1 MTSTAAMATT
11 APVHSRRKVV
21 VVGLGKTGLS
31 CARWLHAR
39 GDEVAVMDSR
49 TTPPALAQL
58 QSELPDVALLLG
70 SFDPIPLA
78 AADEIV
84 VSPGVPL
91 STPALQAAAAS
102 SVPLIGDVELFAR
115 NTTRP
120 TIAIT
125 GSNGKSTVTTLV
137 GQMLREAGIGAAVGG
152 NLGIPV
158 LDLLRKDADW
168 YVLELSSFQLETTH
182 SLQLHAATVLNLSPD
197 HLDRYPSLEAYG
209 AAKARIFNHAA
220 RAIIN
225 RDDPVAAE
233 LASGTAEQVGF
244 SLSAPLKATDF
255 GLVPGADN
263 ELWIARGEQPLM
275 RASEVRAPGRH
286 NLANALAALA
296 LAEAAGVDPALACA
310 SLRAFPGLPH
320 RSEWVTERHG
330 VRWINDS
337 KGTNPGATAAALAG
351 IVGDGQAGHANGR
364 AVLIAGGD
372 AKGAQF
378 GPLAPI
384 VRECARAVV
393 LIGRDAPL
401 LEAALSG
408 TVPLVQAATMQQAVE
423 LAAELAEPGDT
434 VLLSPACASFDMF
447 DDYQHRG
454 RAFAEAALGL
464 AP

>member
-1 MTSTAAMATT
+1 MITTAAMATDPK
-11 APVHSRRKVV
+11 AARRKVV

-49 TTPPALAQL
+49 TAPPALAQL

-70 SFDPIPLA
+70 GFDPAPLA

-91 STPALQAAAAS
+91 STAALQAAAAR

-115 NTTRP
+115 NTTQP

-137 GQMLREAGIGAAVGG
+137 GQMLRAAGINVAVGG

-158 LDLLRKDADW
+158 LDLLRKNADW
-168 YVLELSSFQLETTH
+168 YVLELSSFQLETTD
-182 SLQLHAATVLNLSPD
+182 SLQLRAATVLNLSPD
-197 HLDRYPSLEAYG
+197 HLDRYPSLDAYG
-209 AAKARIFNHAA
+209 AAKARIFKHAA
-220 RAIIN
+220 RAVIN
-225 RDDPVAAE
+225 RDDPVAAG
-233 LASGTAEQVGF
+233 LAADVDEQIGF
-244 SLSAPLKATDF
+244 SLSQPVSTTDF
-255 GLVPGADN
+255 GLVRHDGDQ
-263 ELWIARGEQPLM
+263 LWIARGERLLM
-275 RASEVRAPGRH
+275 RANEVRAPGRH

-296 LAEAAGVDPALACA
+296 LADTAGVDPILACE
-310 SLRAFPGLPH
+310 SLRTFAGLPH
-320 RSEWVTERHG
+320 RSEWVAERHG

-351 IVGDGQAGHANGR
+351 IVGDSRDRHANGR

-378 GPLAPI
+378 ASLAPV

-401 LEAALSG
+401 LEAALAG
-408 TVPLVQAATMQQAVE
+408 TVPIEHAASMQQAVE
-423 LAAELAEPGDT
+423 LAAALAQPGDA

-447 DDYQHRG
+447 NDYQHRG
-454 RAFAEAALGL
+454 RAFADAVLGL
-464 AP
+464 TR